1 MTIVR
6 ELVTRLGFQV
16 DNRGIE
22 NFNKSIIGFKTRFAL
37 AAGTVATVLNKALGF
52 FNDVAE
58 SVNSSQDLAAATGVS
73 LTNII
78 AMEKAASQFRVT
90 SSEFQGIFAGF
101 NSVVQSAKVG
111 MGALPEIARQ
121 TGLEFK
127 NANGDIKNTEE
138 LFVEVLKYIGQIP
151 TEVEKVRIAGN
162 IFPGFGN
169 QVARLAQDV
178 EKFSNSTEGFTKFGK
193 EIQDQIKTIND
204 YQEAVNGLSMAW
216 SELSTNLA
224 IAVFPTIT
232 QSLQG
237 FNEIINRGK
246 EFGGG
251 VSGFLEGFS
260 EALLTTLGFDTLPN
274 VQIQAYKDEIEFQKR
289 LGAYLKE
296 QQEQKNAANNS
307 TVNFTNNFEFDVPP
321 GMPEQQ
327 AQMIKEYVQE
337 GVRDEIDA
345 TFSGILNNNP
355 QGE

>member
-1 MTIVR
+1 
-6 ELVTRLGFQV
+6 
-16 DNRGIE
+16 
-22 NFNKSIIGFKTRFAL
+22 
-37 AAGTVATVLNKALGF
+37 
-52 FNDVAE
+52 
-58 SVNSSQDLAAATGVS
+58 
-73 LTNII
+73 
-78 AMEKAASQFRVT
+78 
-90 SSEFQGIFAGF
+90 
-101 NSVVQSAKVG
+101 
-111 MGALPEIARQ
+111 
-121 TGLEFK
+121 
-127 NANGDIKNTEE
+127 
-138 LFVEVLKYIGQIP
+138 
-151 TEVEKVRIAGN
+151 
-162 IFPGFGN
+162 
-169 QVARLAQDV
+169 
-178 EKFSNSTEGFTKFGK
+178 
-193 EIQDQIKTIND
+193 
-204 YQEAVNGLSMAW
+204 MAW

-251 VSGFLEGFS
+251 ISGFLEGFS

-274 VQIQAYKDEIEFQKR
+274 VQIQVYKEELEFQKR

-296 QQEQKNAANNS
+296 QQEQKNSANNS
-307 TVNFTNNFEFDVPP
+307 TVNVTNNFEFDVPP